1 MNIEL
6 ANLPSLATSVGAI
19 EGASSVSPVMTEA
32 GLVAEDFSHA
42 LVVQLELLN
51 AIKTEDSIP
60 LQMPIQVTLSE
71 NVSAPPAGLLA
82 DKADGQDFADLLGN
96 NLPLPYKVKNDGEHE
111 AVLAAVT
118 DTLKYM
124 ATGAVTAG
132 EKAEQNM
139 QEVIAWGALNQP
151 SAEQAVA
158 SAAPVL
164 KPAEQPVAGAAS
176 VLRPAEQPV
185 AGAASVLRPA
195 EQPVAGAA
203 SVLKPAEQPVAGAAP
218 VLRPAEQP
226 VAGAAPVLK
235 PAEQPVAGAAPVLKL
250 AEQPVAGVAS
260 VLRSEEQPVAGA
272 ASVLKPAE
280 QPVAG
285 AASMV
290 KPAEQPVAGAA
301 SMVKPAEQPVAGVA
315 PVLKPAEQP
324 VAGAAPVLKP
334 AEQAAVEIDT
344 QAKQNRIN
352 LAGQGAADAV
362 EQDVKSG
369 VVMNAPVQMGV
380 LRASDKT
387 DKKQNKDE
395 VPVVDVEDA
404 LDTENRGAAN
414 ILPVAMSADQGMPVN
429 NLADNDTVKGGMPSF
444 TKPLGSED
452 KPNMPAKAP
461 DSALQGEPVLG
472 QSVQDKQGTDLKYVA
487 TPGQTE
493 KAVGE
498 KGQPL
503 ALEGEKSLPRVGG
516 ADVAQFRPIDN
527 KADVPAITKPL
538 SHPEWNKDL
547 GERIVWMS
555 NRAIP
560 AAEIRL
566 NPQHLGPVS
575 VRVNVADDQ
584 ATIMFTAQNA
594 ATREALEASIPKLR
608 EMMNAQQLNL
618 VDVTVAHGS
627 ASDQGRSQAQYFAQT
642 ADRQGRGAVD
652 GGVVVDEVGQD
663 IEGEQAVVSNGLLS
677 LYA

>member
-1 MNIEL
+1 
-6 ANLPSLATSVGAI
+6 LPVAASVLR
-19 EGASSVSPVMTEA
+19 P
-32 GLVAEDFSHA
+32 
-42 LVVQLELLN
+42 
-51 AIKTEDSIP
+51 
-60 LQMPIQVTLSE
+60 
-71 NVSAPPAGLLA
+71 
-82 DKADGQDFADLLGN
+82 
-96 NLPLPYKVKNDGEHE
+96 
-111 AVLAAVT
+111 
-118 DTLKYM
+118 
-124 ATGAVTAG
+124 
-132 EKAEQNM
+132 AEQP
-139 QEVIAWGALNQP
+139 VAGAASVFRP
-151 SAEQAVA
+151 AEQPVA
-158 SAAPVL
+158 GAASVL

-185 AGAASVLRPA
+185 AGAVSVLKPAEQPVAGAAPVLKPA

-250 AEQPVAGVAS
+250 A
-260 VLRSEEQPVAGA
+260 EQPVAGA